1 MPGKHSFVSIVS
13 SIFFLLG
20 IIFIP
25 FPFDLFPFQVQVTD
39 FLFGKLIGITAEGLF
54 GITLKDTKVYSD
66 SVSMYILILL
76 LCFIAVFL
84 SVLIERIR
92 KRGMMAELLASFVY
106 KIGCYYLALQLLQY
120 GLDKIFKTQFY
131 LPEPN
136 TLYTPLGQV
145 SKDLLF
151 WSSMGTSYSY
161 TIFTGAAEVVAAVLI
176 LFKRTRLLGLLAG
189 FAFLLHITAIN
200 FSFDISV
207 KAYSCFLLLLSI
219 YLLTPFINRLY
230 HFFFTQGSIPAITTN
245 SNDYLFFKQ
254 PFVSVFFKSLFIGL
268 LAVEALYPYVRS
280 GNFNDDLEQ
289 RPYLHGAYE
298 VNSVTVG
305 GDTVALVSSP
315 VRRFF
320 IHRNGYMI
328 FQNQQEEMQDY
339 QLTYDTSHHLL
350 ILKDYQLEETIL
362 RYNYS
367 SRDSLLLLRYE
378 KNGQDYELT
387 GRQLN
392 WKKLPAVKNEFH
404 WTVDAP
410 E

>member
-1 MPGKHSFVSIVS
+1 MPGKNSFVSTVS
-13 SIFFLLG
+13 SVFLLLG
-20 IIFIP
+20 ILFIP
-25 FPFDLFPFQVQVTD
+25 FPFDLFPFQTRITD
-39 FLFGKLIGITAEGLF
+39 FLFGKLIGITADGLF

-66 SVSMYILILL
+66 SISMYILILL

-84 SVLIERIR
+84 SVLFERIR
-92 KRGMMAELLASFVY
+92 KRGMTAELLYSFVY
-106 KIGCYYLALQLLQY
+106 KMGYYYLALQLLQY
-120 GLDKIFKTQFY
+120 GLDKVFKAQFY

-161 TIFTGAAEVVAAVLI
+161 TVFTGAAEVIAAVLI
-176 LFKRTRLLGLLAG
+176 IFKRTRFLGLLAG
-189 FAFLLHITAIN
+189 FALLLHITAIN

-219 YLLTPFINRLY
+219 YLLIPFINRLY
-230 HFFFTQGSIPAITTN
+230 QFFFTQESIAAVTNGS
-245 SNDYLFFKQ
+245 DYPFFKQ

-268 LAVEALYPYVRS
+268 VAVEALYPYVKS
-280 GNFNDDLEQ
+280 GNYNDDLAE
-289 RPYLHGAYE
+289 RPFLHGAYE
-298 VNSVTVG
+298 VNTITVG
-305 GDTVALVSSP
+305 GDTVALASSP

-328 FQNQQEEMQDY
+328 FQDQKDTMLDY

-350 ILKDYQLEETIL
+350 ILKDYQLEETVL

-367 SRDSLLLLRYE
+367 SGDSLLLLRYE
-378 KNGQDYELT
+378 KNGQEYQLT
-387 GRQLN
+387 ARQLN
-392 WKKLPAVKNEFH
+392 WKELPAVKNEFH

>member
-1 MPGKHSFVSIVS
+1 MPGKNSFVSTVS
-13 SIFFLLG
+13 SVFFLLG

-25 FPFDLFPFQVQVTD
+25 FPFDLFPFQIRVTD

-54 GITLKDTKVYSD
+54 GITLNDTKVYSD
-66 SVSMYILILL
+66 SVSVYILILL
-76 LCFIAVFL
+76 LCFIALFL
-84 SVLIERIR
+84 SILFVRII
-92 KRGMMAELLASFVY
+92 KRGMTAEQLFSFVY
-106 KIGCYYLALQLLQY
+106 KMGCYYLALQLLQY
-120 GLDKIFKTQFY
+120 GLDKVFKAQFY

-176 LFKRTRLLGLLAG
+176 IFKRTRLLGLLAG
-189 FAFLLHITAIN
+189 FALLLHISAIN

-219 YLLTPFINRLY
+219 YLLIPFINRLY
-230 HFFFTQGSIPAITTN
+230 QFFFTQEPIAAVTNGS
-245 SNDYLFFKQ
+245 DYPFFKQ

-268 LAVEALYPYVRS
+268 VAVEAFYPYIKS
-280 GNFNDDLEQ
+280 GNFNDDLQQ
-289 RPYLHGAYE
+289 RPFLHGAYE
-298 VNSVTVG
+298 VNTVTVG
-305 GDTVALVSSP
+305 GDTVARASSP
-315 VRRFF
+315 FRRFF

-339 QLTYDTSHHLL
+339 QLTYDTSHQLL
-350 ILKDYQLEETIL
+350 ILKDYQLQETIL

-367 SRDSLLLLRYE
+367 SRDSLLSLRY
-378 KNGQDYELT
+378 KMNGQDYELT

-392 WKKLPAVKNEFH
+392 WRELPVLKNEFH
-404 WTVDAP
+404 WTIDAP

>member
-25 FPFDLFPFQVQVTD
+25 FPFDLFPFQARVTD
-39 FLFGKLIGITAEGLF
+39 FLFGKLIGITADGLF
-54 GITLKDTKVYSD
+54 GIVLKDTKVYSD
-66 SVSMYILILL
+66 SVSMYILLL
-76 LCFIAVFL
+76 LLFFIIIFIGLFL
-84 SVLIERIR
+84 RIGRLKMPAERFS
-92 KRGMMAELLASFVY
+92 SFVY

-120 GLDKIFKTQFY
+120 GLDKVFKAQFY

-189 FAFLLHITAIN
+189 GALLLHITAIN

-219 YLLTPFINRLY
+219 YLLTSFIKRLY
-230 HFFFTQGSIPAITTN
+230 RFFFTQESIPAITTN
-245 SNDYLFFKQ
+245 SNDYPFFKQ

-350 ILKDYQLEETIL
+350 QLKDYQLQETIL

-367 SRDSLLLLRYE
+367 PGDSLLSLRYK
-378 KNGQDYELT
+378 KNGQEYELT

-392 WKKLPAVKNEFH
+392 WRELPAIKNEFH

>member
-1 MPGKHSFVSIVS
+1 MPGKYFFASTVS
-13 SIFFLLG
+13 SAFFLLG

-25 FPFDLFPFQVQVTD
+25 FPFDLFPFQIRVTD
-39 FLFGKLIGITAEGLF
+39 FLFGKLIGITAECLF
-54 GITLKDTKVYSD
+54 GIMLKDTKVYSD
-66 SVSMYILILL
+66 SVSMYILLL
-76 LCFIAVFL
+76 LFFLIAVLISLFSRMGRLKIQAGKLSFL
-84 SVLIERIR
+84 
-92 KRGMMAELLASFVY
+92 VY
-106 KIGCYYLALQLLQY
+106 NMGCYYLVLQLLQY
-120 GLDKIFKTQFY
+120 GLDKVFKAQFY

-176 LFKRTRLLGLLAG
+176 IFKRTRLLGLLAG
-189 FAFLLHITAIN
+189 FALLLHISAIN

-219 YLLTPFINRLY
+219 YLLIPFINRLY
-230 HFFFTQGSIPAITTN
+230 QFFFTQESIAAVTNGS
-245 SNDYLFFKQ
+245 DYPFFKQ

-268 LAVEALYPYVRS
+268 VAVEAFYPYIKS
-280 GNFNDDLEQ
+280 GNFNDDLQQ
-289 RPYLHGAYE
+289 RPFLHGAYE
-298 VNSVTVG
+298 VNTVTVG
-305 GDTVALVSSP
+305 GDTVARASSP
-315 VRRFF
+315 FRRFF

-339 QLTYDTSHHLL
+339 QLTYDTSHQLL
-350 ILKDYQLEETIL
+350 ILKDYQLQETIL

-367 SRDSLLLLRYE
+367 SRDSLLSLRY
-378 KNGQDYELT
+378 KMNGQDYELT

-392 WKKLPAVKNEFH
+392 WRELPAVKNEFH

>member
-1 MPGKHSFVSIVS
+1 MPGKHFFASTVS
-13 SIFFLLG
+13 SVFFLLG

-25 FPFDLFPFQVQVTD
+25 FPFDLFPFQIQVTD

-161 TIFTGAAEVVAAVLI
+161 NIFTGSAEVVAAI
-176 LFKRTRLLGLLAG
+176 LVIFKRTRLLGLLAG
-189 FAFLLHITAIN
+189 VVLLLHIAAIN

-207 KAYSCFLLLLSI
+207 KAYSCFLLLLSS
-219 YLLTPFINRLY
+219 YLLTPFFNRLY
-230 HFFFTQGSIPAITTN
+230 RFFFTQESIPAVTN
-245 SNDYLFFKQ
+245 GNDYPFFKQ
-254 PFVSVFFKSLFIGL
+254 PFVSIFFKSFFIGL
-268 LAVEALYPYVRS
+268 VAVEAFYPYVKS
-280 GNFNDDLEQ
+280 GNYNDDLAQ
-289 RPYLHGAYE
+289 RPFFHGAYE
-298 VNSVTVG
+298 VNTITVG
-305 GDTVALVSSP
+305 GDTVALASSP

-350 ILKDYQLEETIL
+350 QLKDYQLQETIL

-367 SRDSLLLLRYE
+367 SRDSLLSLRYK

-392 WKKLPAVKNEFH
+392 WRELPAVKNEFH

>member
-1 MPGKHSFVSIVS
+1 MPGKKSFVSTVS
-13 SIFFLLG
+13 SVFFLLG

-25 FPFDLFPFQVQVTD
+25 FPFDLFPFQIQVTD
-39 FLFGKLIGITAEGLF
+39 FFFGKLIGITADGLF
-54 GITLKDTKVYSD
+54 GIKLKDTKVYSD

-76 LCFIAVFL
+76 LLFIAVLL
-84 SVLIERIR
+84 SVLFGKIR
-92 KRGMMAELLASFVY
+92 KRGMSAEQLSSFVY
-106 KIGCYYLALQLLQY
+106 KMGCYYLALQLLQY
-120 GLDKIFKTQFY
+120 GLDKVFKAQFY

-151 WSSMGTSYSY
+151 WSSVGTSYSY
-161 TIFTGAAEVVAAVLI
+161 NIFTGAAEIVAAFLI
-176 LFKRTRLLGLLAG
+176 IFKRTRLLGLLAG
-189 FAFLLHITAIN
+189 FALLLHITTIN

-230 HFFFTQGSIPAITTN
+230 QFFFTQRSIPAVN
-245 SNDYLFFKQ
+245 GGNDYLLFKQ
-254 PFVSVFFKSLFIGL
+254 PFISIFFKSLLIGL
-268 LAVEALYPYVRS
+268 VAVEAFYPYIRS
-280 GNFNDDLEQ
+280 GNFNDDLAD
-289 RPYLHGAYE
+289 RPFLHGAYE
-298 VNSVTVG
+298 VNTVTVG
-305 GDTVALVSSP
+305 GDTVALANSP
-315 VRRFF
+315 VKRFF
-320 IHRNGYMI
+320 IHRNGYLI
-328 FQNQQEEMQDY
+328 FQNQQDEMQDY

-350 ILKDYQLEETIL
+350 ILEDYQLQETVL

-367 SRDSLLLLRYE
+367 PGDSLLSLRYK
-378 KNGQDYELT
+378 KNQQEYQLT

-392 WKKLPAVKNEFH
+392 WKELPAVKNEFN